1 MEVAMKSSNY
11 HQSREDW
18 LRAATNELRSY
29 FTSCGYDLPEKIR
42 FAIAFPSTGRKG
54 KRLGECWHSSTS
66 GDESYEIF
74 IRADQ
79 FQPAEVLGVLVKEL
93 VHTVLPVDAGH
104 GKKFKDA
111 ALKIGLQAGDNK
123 GGMRQAKPGP
133 LLQKRLG
140 ELADSLGPLP
150 HARLN
155 IEQQPMTALAIDRP
169 KKQGTRM
176 LKAECEA
183 KDCGYVVRIA
193 ASHVNKTGKPHCPKH
208 GEMAVEQPNGEA
220 EEQESGAMAES
231 V

>member
-1 MEVAMKSSNY
+1 MKSSNY

-79 FQPAEVLGVLVKEL
+79 FQPVEVLGVLVKEL

-133 LLQKRLG
+133 LLEKRLG

-176 LKAECEA
+176 LKAECPGKNGEE
-183 KDCGYVVRIA
+183 CGYTVRLTA
-193 ASHVNKTGKPHCPKH
+193 KWVKDVGSPLCPKH
-208 GEMAVEQPNGEA
+208 GKMTVEQPENEA
-220 EEQESGAMAES
+220 EEQESVAMAES